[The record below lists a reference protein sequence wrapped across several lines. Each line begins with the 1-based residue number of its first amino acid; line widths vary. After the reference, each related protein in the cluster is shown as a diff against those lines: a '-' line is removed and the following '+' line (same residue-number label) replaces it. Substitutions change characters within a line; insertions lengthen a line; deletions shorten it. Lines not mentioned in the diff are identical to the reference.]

1 MSGGK
6 KGFSDVVWKVRKY
19 KNEGRSPSIVFTY
32 HSADGEQ
39 GICNFTMFA
48 FVCVLDATV
57 TVSQAN
63 QALLYAFELSYID
76 HT

>member
-6 KGFSDVVWKVRKY
+6 KGFSDVVWKVIKH
-19 KNEGRSPSIVFTY
+19 KNEGHSPSIVFTY

-39 GICNFTMFA
+39 GTRNFTTIA

-63 QALLYAFELSYID
+63 QALLCF
-76 HT
+76 